1 MLITNL
7 SYDLS
12 APKRYY
18 LSIEAICEDYD
29 EVKEMMISMK
39 ANDFDFRLLPIKDKV
54 IDNKD
59 KVIDNQ
65 ESKNEEQ
72 TKNKLLEFFEL

>member
-54 IDNKD
+54 IDN
-59 KVIDNQ
+59 Q